1 MRIEGPLPVMTLSPM
16 PYSDVPMQGLHLTAD
31 LHRCQCAAQRFT
43 DAPALLQACM
53 EAVRAS
59 GLRAVAQ
66 LAHSFAA
73 TTGQL
78 SGVTATVLL
87 AESHLCVHTWPEQ
100 QAATLDVYVCNYS
113 ADHSAKAH
121 TLIAALSAWFEPEHT
136 ERHEIRRGSLGGTS

>member
-1 MRIEGPLPVMTLSPM
+1 M

-31 LHRCQCAAQRFT
+31 LHRCQCAARRFT
-43 DAPALLQACM
+43 DAPVLLQDCLV
-53 EAVRAS
+53 AVHAS

-66 LAHSFAA
+66 LAHAFAA
-73 TTGQL
+73 TPGQP

-113 ADHSAKAH
+113 ADHSAKAQALLA
-121 TLIAALSAWFEPEHT
+121 TLAALFEPQHV
-136 ERHEIRRGSLGGTS
+136 ERHEIRRGHLEQSA